1 MTPQFR
7 LYAIVTTL
15 AFALVT
21 IPAFAMDASQAF
33 VASGCDAPSY
43 DQRTLT
49 DEVQGQVRL
58 NFLLDEKGDVVDAK
72 ITGTS
77 GFRVIDKE
85 SMRALKAC
93 RFNVGVN
100 MGITAGWNNLAFVWK
115 LK

>member
-1 MTPQFR
+1 MSPQLR

-15 AFALVT
+15 AFALVA

-49 DEVQGQVRL
+49 DEVQGQVSL
-58 NFLLDEKGDVVDAK
+58 NFLLDEKGEVVDAK
-72 ITGTS
+72 ITGSS

-93 RFNVGVN
+93 RFQVGV
-100 MGITAGWNNLAFVWK
+100 TPGWNNLAFVWK